1 MFIRKRKVKGHEYFA
16 LVESVRV
23 EGKPRQRLIYNMGKR
38 KTLEE
43 CIRAET
49 KRLEYRIG
57 LLDKTRPSPVYFR
70 SRRGTAF
77 RPEAE
82 AEITAEYRERIE
94 FLKDA
99 AAKLGKTLPDDRKRP
114 EGAGRINE
122 NERRRRSEKRA
133 ASGGCAGRWSILV
146 E

>member
-70 SRRGTAF
+70 IVVELHFALRQKRKLL
-77 RPEAE
+77 RN
-82 AEITAEYRERIE
+82 IE
-94 FLKDA
+94 
-99 AAKLGKTLPDDRKRP
+99 
-114 EGAGRINE
+114 
-122 NERRRRSEKRA
+122 SE
-133 ASGGCAGRWSILV
+133 SSS
-146 E
+146 